1 MIARDVISE
10 IINTPHMY
18 ATDDVFIKDA
28 KGNMYDIDRI
38 ISGPHG
44 EIYIV
49 LDTEAYYEAD

>member
-1 MIARDVISE
+1 
-10 IINTPHMY
+10 MY
-18 ATDDVFIKDA
+18 AIDDVFIKDA
-28 KGNMYDIDRI
+28 KGNVYDIDRI